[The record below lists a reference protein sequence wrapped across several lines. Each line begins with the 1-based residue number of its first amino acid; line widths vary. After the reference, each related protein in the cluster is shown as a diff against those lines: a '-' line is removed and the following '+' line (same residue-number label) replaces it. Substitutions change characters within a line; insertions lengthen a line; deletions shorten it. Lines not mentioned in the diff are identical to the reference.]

1 MAEWKLA
8 TSLRRLLGRAGQED
22 VPADDDAPIASPK
35 GVRRA
40 EAPSDR
46 EAFWLHETPVAGK
59 RVLPPDPRVMKAIG
73 LNHSLESAVADV
85 VDNSLDAGASRVLIR
100 FVRDGDRL
108 LGLCIVDDGK
118 GMDEATI
125 DRAMTVG
132 GRRDYEPGNLGHF
145 GMGLKAA
152 SLGQARVL
160 TVVSRAKGSPAVGRR
175 WVIESASEGFECDVL
190 EGAFSE
196 AALDRSWRFVDPR
209 TGTMVRWTEVKCFPT
224 RAHADSVDRYVDA
237 ALMNL
242 RQHLGMIFHRVLARG
257 TVRMAVDVEDVGLA
271 ETGLLFE
278 VEALDPFGYL
288 KSGRRD
294 YPRRLLSKSH
304 DHALS
309 LHCHIWPGR
318 SNLPSFRLPSA
329 RPEQF
334 QGFYFYR
341 NDRLLQPGGWNG
353 VVHPERDLQ
362 LARIEVDIPTGAQ
375 GLFSMNAE
383 KTRVET
389 AAAFA
394 PLALDARDDRGTFTD
409 FIGDARSIFRE
420 SQKRRRERP
429 KVTAPGKGFAKQVR
443 EAIAEEYDFLPGDPL
458 AVRWE
463 DLGDETFFDIDRE
476 GMIIRLNK
484 RYRAAILGTGNAT
497 PNDAPMVKALVYLL
511 VEESF
516 RGAFLGA
523 KGKDKLAVWQAVLTA
538 AARAETK

>member
-8 TSLRRLLGRAGQED
+8 TSLRRFLGRSVLEGASAVETT
-22 VPADDDAPIASPK
+22 PIASPK
-35 GVRRA
+35 GIGRTEPASDRDTFWA
-40 EAPSDR
+40 REAPI
-46 EAFWLHETPVAGK
+46 VGK
-59 RVLPPDPRVMKAIG
+59 RALPPDPRVMKAIG
-73 LNHSLESAVADV
+73 LNHSFESAVADV
-85 VDNSLDAGASRVLIR
+85 VDNSLDARATRVLIR
-100 FVRDGDRL
+100 FVRDADRL
-108 LGLCIVDDGK
+108 LGLCIVDDGR
-118 GMDEATI
+118 GMDEDAI

-132 GRRDYEPGNLGHF
+132 GRRDYEPDNLGHF

-160 TVVSRAKGSPAVGRR
+160 TVVSRAKGAPAVGRR
-175 WVIESASEGFECDVL
+175 WVIESAAEGFECDVL
-190 EGAFSE
+190 EGAFAS
-196 AALDRSWRFVDPR
+196 AALDRPWRFVEPR
-209 TGTMVRWTEVKCFPT
+209 SGTLVRWTEVKCFPT
-224 RAHADSVDRYVDA
+224 RAHAGSVDRYIDDT
-237 ALMNL
+237 LMNL
-242 RQHLGMIFHRVLARG
+242 RQHLGMVFHRVLARG
-257 TVRMAVDVEDVGLA
+257 SIRIAVDVEDVGLG

-278 VEALDPFGYL
+278 VEPLDPFGYV

-294 YPRRLLSKSH
+294 YPRRLLSKSN

-309 LHCHIWPGR
+309 LRCHIWPGR
-318 SNLPSFRLPSA
+318 SNLPNFRLPAA
-329 RPEQF
+329 RPDQF
-334 QGFYFYR
+334 QGFFFYR

-362 LARIEVDIPTGAQ
+362 LARIEVDIPSGSN

-394 PLALDARDDRGTFTD
+394 PLALEARGDKGTFTD
-409 FIGDARSIFRE
+409 FIGDAKTTFRE

-429 KVTAPGKGFAKQVR
+429 KVVAPGKGFARQVR
-443 EAIAEEYDFLPGDPL
+443 AAISEEYDFLPGESL

-463 DLGDETFFDIDRE
+463 DLGDDTFFDIDRD

-484 RYRAAILGTGNAT
+484 RYRAVVLGGANAT
-497 PNDAPMVKALVYLL
+497 PNDAPMIKALVYLL

-538 AARAETK
+538 AARAEAK

>member
-1 MAEWKLA
+1 MSMAEWKLA
-8 TSLRRLLGRAGQED
+8 TSLRRLLGRSALHD
-22 VPADDDAPIASPK
+22 ASAADAAPIASPK
-35 GVRRA
+35 GLGRA
-40 EAPSDR
+40 DAASDR
-46 EAFWLHETPVAGK
+46 ETLWTRDVPIAGR

-73 LNHSLESAVADV
+73 LNHSFESAVADV
-85 VDNSLDAGASRVLIR
+85 VDNSLDAGATRVLIR

-118 GMDEATI
+118 GMDEAAI

-160 TVVSRAKGSPAVGRR
+160 TVVSRAKGAPAVGRR
-175 WVIESASEGFECDVL
+175 WVIESAAEGFECDVL
-190 EGAFSE
+190 EGAFST
-196 AALDRSWRFVDPR
+196 AALDRPWRFVDPR
-209 TGTMVRWTEVKCFPT
+209 TGTLVRWTEVKCFPT
-224 RAHADSVDRYVDA
+224 RAHAGSVDRYIDET
-237 ALMNL
+237 LMNL
-242 RQHLGMIFHRVLARG
+242 RQHLGMVFHRVLARG
-257 TVRMAVDVEDVGLA
+257 AIRIAVDVEDVGLG

-278 VEALDPFGYL
+278 VETLDPFGYV

-294 YPRRLLSKSH
+294 YPRRLLTNSS

-309 LHCHIWPGR
+309 LRCHIWPGR
-318 SNLPSFRLPSA
+318 SNLPNFRLPTA
-329 RPEQF
+329 KPDQF
-334 QGFYFYR
+334 QGFFFYR

-353 VVHPERDLQ
+353 VVHPERNLQ
-362 LARIEVDIPTGAQ
+362 LARIEVDIPSGTNS
-375 GLFSMNAE
+375 LFSMNAE

-394 PLALDARDDRGTFTD
+394 PLALEARDDKGTFID
-409 FIGDARSIFRE
+409 DAKATFRE

-429 KVTAPGKGFAKQVR
+429 KVVAPGKGFARQVR
-443 EAIAEEYDFLPGDPL
+443 AAIAEEYDFLPGESL

-463 DLGDETFFDIDRE
+463 DLGDDSFFDIDRD

-484 RYRAAILGTGNAT
+484 RYRAAVLGGANAT

-523 KGKDKLAVWQAVLTA
+523 KGKDKLAIWQAVLTA
-538 AARAETK
+538 AARAEAK